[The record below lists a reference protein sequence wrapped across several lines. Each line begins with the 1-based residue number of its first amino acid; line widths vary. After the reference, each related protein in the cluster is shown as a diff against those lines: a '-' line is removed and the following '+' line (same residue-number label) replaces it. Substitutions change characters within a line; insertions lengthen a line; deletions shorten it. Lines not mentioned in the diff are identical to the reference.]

1 MPAQTNAA
9 APVVLSAKQKRAVAE
24 YRRRQGVTPD
34 EHVLVVAEMDL
45 LGVDLGAL
53 HLGDDD
59 QVAESEAKA
68 ESATTSRSTAA
79 DDAQWQ
85 RSQYDENVG
94 RQEWPLTAAGQDTSS
109 ARSRDESRRV
119 PEAKDNESTCVICC
133 EQKPAMACIPC
144 GHMCMCPA
152 CADTFE
158 SQRDR
163 RCPVCREF
171 VASTMRVYT

>member
-1 MPAQTNAA
+1 MRGTIFAGALVSTLALA
-9 APVVLSAKQKRAVAE
+9 LAW
-24 YRRRQGVTPD
+24 RRRR
-34 EHVLVVAEMDL
+34 ASSRRRR
-45 LGVDLGAL
+45 GAL
-53 HLGDDD
+53 LT
-59 QVAESEAKA
+59 ASEMRSVCDAWL
-68 ESATTSRSTAA
+68 STAA
-79 DDAQWQ
+79 DDAQLQ

-109 ARSRDESRRV
+109 AQSRDESRRV